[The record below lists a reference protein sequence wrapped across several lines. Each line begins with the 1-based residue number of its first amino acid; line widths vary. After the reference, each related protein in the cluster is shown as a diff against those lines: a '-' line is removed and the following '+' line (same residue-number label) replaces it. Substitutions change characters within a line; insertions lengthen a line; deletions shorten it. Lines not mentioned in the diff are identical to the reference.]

1 MNASG
6 EVIVDARSRSR
17 RLIGWFALFCGL
29 FCLVCYPPIL
39 GAGSLSDAQWWV
51 FAIMWSPG
59 IAALLAR
66 LVVQRNLHG
75 MGWRPA
81 WRMVTLAWAIPLALC
96 LLVYGSVWLSG
107 LGGFDP
113 SNIPGDVPVAGRIAL
128 LATLGVLWSLTRA
141 AGEELGWRG
150 LLLPELSKL
159 MTPARAA
166 VISAI
171 VWALYHYPAI
181 LLTDYNSEAPRAYAL
196 LMFTLDV
203 FAVSFLMAW
212 LRLRSGSF
220 WPAAMLHAS
229 HNLFVQVIF
238 DQSTVNGPLTPYITT
253 EFGAGLTA
261 AYGLLAFWLW
271 RRWPPKPASSS

>member
-141 AGEELGWRG
+141 AGEWNHYYI
-150 LLLPELSKL
+150 
-159 MTPARAA
+159 RAINGE
-166 VISAI
+166 V
-171 VWALYHYPAI
+171 
-181 LLTDYNSEAPRAYAL
+181 
-196 LMFTLDV
+196 
-203 FAVSFLMAW
+203 
-212 LRLRSGSF
+212 RL
-220 WPAAMLHAS
+220 W
-229 HNLFVQVIF
+229 
-238 DQSTVNGPLTPYITT
+238 VNGEEVNGGHDCQPAEGYLALEAEGAPV
-253 EFGAGLTA
+253 EFRNLRIRE
-261 AYGLLAFWLW
+261 L
-271 RRWPPKPASSS
+271 P